1 MKTKLPLLLLFFVL
15 FLFKCDLKADPYHK
29 SPLEYRW
36 VNHPLDFYLNVTV
49 DSTTTPHS
57 LLFETM
63 YEKKELQA
71 FYYLSINWRRIALL
85 LRLRSDIKRKI
96 ARIYSWQLPLSAI
109 VRT

>member
-15 FLFKCDLKADPYHK
+15 FLFKCDLKADPGHK

>member
-15 FLFKCDLKADPYHK
+15 FLFKCDLKADPGHK

-71 FYYLSINWRRIALL
+71 FTTYLS
-85 LRLRSDIKRKI
+85 
-96 ARIYSWQLPLSAI
+96 
-109 VRT
+109 TGEE

>member
-15 FLFKCDLKADPYHK
+15 FLFKCDLKADPGHK

-63 YEKKELQA
+63 YEKKG
-71 FYYLSINWRRIALL
+71 IASFLLPIYQL